1 MTGAL
6 ERPYFANL
14 MDRWLYR
21 QGTTM
26 AAGFQRALVAF
37 VEVSGKRSL
46 RNDNGYR
53 AQNLTSAPSKHSSGR
68 Y

>member
-6 ERPYFANL
+6 ERPSFANL

-37 VEVSGKRSL
+37 
-46 RNDNGYR
+46 DNGFR
-53 AQNLTSAPSKHSSGR
+53 ASWPAALMTRGPYMEAAGAFMPSIAF
-68 Y
+68 